1 MKKANITIEIA
12 TRIRIRECFDF
23 LKIHESD
30 LTDSQIDLV
39 NSMKRQYF
47 KRKELS
53 EKQQQVLFSIAKY
66 LEEPNKELIVRSNY

>member
-30 LTDSQIDLV
+30 LTDSQIELV
-39 NSMKRQYF
+39 NSMKRQYS

-53 EKQQQVLFSIAKY
+53 EKQLQVLFSIAKY
-66 LEEPNKELIVRSNY
+66 LEPDKELIIHNY